1 MEPKARN
8 RIETIF
14 GIALIGLSLL
24 VVGYLTWQAG
34 NSLQKMGEPK
44 TVKITV
50 APPTPSTLKMGN
62 AYERAQAAVW
72 QEAPDAQLVS
82 ATAQWQGATEK
93 EILAGA
99 ANWVFTFYSPKEG
112 QIIVVHV
119 SPERARVVH
128 RTQMQVPPAQLAAG
142 RWQEGPKDAL
152 LIFMAHGGRAFMEA
166 HPEAVIDLHFG
177 DYEGRGPA
185 WDILASDT
193 ASREIVTV
201 VIDTETMRILTHSP

>member
-1 MEPKARN
+1 MEPRARN

-50 APPTPSTLKMGN
+50 APPTPPTLEMWD
-62 AYERAQAAVW
+62 AYERAQAAAW
-72 QEAPDAQLVS
+72 QAAPDARLVS

-93 EILAGA
+93 EMLAGA
-99 ANWVFTFYSPKEG
+99 DNWVFTFYSPKEG
-112 QIIVVHV
+112 QLIVVHV
-119 SPERARVVH
+119 SPEKAQAVH
-128 RTQMQVPPAQLAAG
+128 RTQMQVPPAQLAEG

-152 LIFMAHGGRAFMEA
+152 LIFMANGGRAFMET
-166 HPEAVIDLHFG
+166 HPGAVIDLHFG
-177 DYEGRGPA
+177 NYEGRGAA

-193 ASREIVTV
+193 ESREVVTV
-201 VIDTETMRILTHSP
+201 VIDAETMRILTHSP

>member
-1 MEPKARN
+1 MEPRARN

-44 TVKITV
+44 TIKITV
-50 APPTPSTLKMGN
+50 APPTPSTLEMWA

-72 QEAPDAQLVS
+72 QESPDTRLVS

-93 EILAGA
+93 EVLAGA
-99 ANWVFTFYSPKEG
+99 DNWVFTFYSPKEG
-112 QIIVVHV
+112 QLIVVHV
-119 SPERARVVH
+119 SPERAQAVH
-128 RTQMQVPPAQLAAG
+128 RTKMQVPPAQLATG

-152 LIFMAHGGRAFMEA
+152 LIFMAHGGRAFMQA
-166 HPEAVIDLHFG
+166 HPEAVVDLHFG

-185 WDILASDT
+185 WDVLASD
-193 ASREIVTV
+193 AGSREVVTV
-201 VIDTETMRILTHSP
+201 VIDAETMRVLTHSP